1 MASISK
7 NSFIKFLKRF
17 STDKFLTVFVHTQN
31 QNLLFGMD
39 PTSSLR
45 PPSFPKA
52 SRNQTNTNR
61 QRQLKDRLRVD
72 WGNSKSSALSATN
85 YATEEAVKG
94 YGENQFNDSVFHDDM
109 VDTASF
115 LNNPSVYSQFQPAD
129 ATFSGTKRSVTFA
142 PQRSTGAP
150 NTSMMM
156 SLDSNA
162 LTHGTTSSTMYP
174 PGKAKL
180 AHLKKASKNLG
191 ASFYNSIP
199 LESHLEL
206 TQSIHE
212 EDGMKH
218 ITDSLIAGT
227 AEFCYLDTN
236 PNHHYRFEM
245 KSNYPTDLS
254 SGKSEYA
261 TISAR
266 GILRVNG
273 DGSELTSFAEVT
285 RENEIYCKLLHINLF
300 KTFRVWKTFKCWK
313 SFVKKKHFQ
322 ERVSFSFLFSC
333 VTSHFCF
340 VIESRITKEYSPG

>member
-1 MASISK
+1 
-7 NSFIKFLKRF
+7 
-17 STDKFLTVFVHTQN
+17 
-31 QNLLFGMD
+31 MD
-39 PTSSLR
+39 PASSLR

-61 QRQLKDRLRVD
+61 QRQLKDRLRVN
-72 WGNSKSSALSATN
+72 WGNSKSTALSSTN
-85 YATEEAVKG
+85 YVTEEAVKG
-94 YGENQFNDSVFHDDM
+94 FGENQFNDSVFHDDIG
-109 VDTASF
+109 DTASF
-115 LNNPSVYSQFQPAD
+115 LNNPSVYSQSQFHPAD
-129 ATFSGTKRSVTFA
+129 TNFSATKRSVTFA

-150 NTSMMM
+150 NASMMM
-156 SLDSNA
+156 SVDSSA
-162 LTHGTTSSTMYP
+162 LHGTASSTMYP

-180 AHLKKASKNLG
+180 AHLKKAAKSMGSTL
-191 ASFYNSIP
+191 YDSIP

-206 TQSIHE
+206 SQSIHE

-218 ITDSLIAGT
+218 ITDSLVAGA
-227 AEFCYLDTN
+227 AEFCYLDSN

-245 KSNYPTDLS
+245 KSNYPNDLS

-313 SFVKKKHFQ
+313 SYVKKKHFE
-322 ERVSFSFLFSC
+322 ERVSSLLNYN
-333 VTSHFCF
+333 
-340 VIESRITKEYSPG
+340 KYYLN